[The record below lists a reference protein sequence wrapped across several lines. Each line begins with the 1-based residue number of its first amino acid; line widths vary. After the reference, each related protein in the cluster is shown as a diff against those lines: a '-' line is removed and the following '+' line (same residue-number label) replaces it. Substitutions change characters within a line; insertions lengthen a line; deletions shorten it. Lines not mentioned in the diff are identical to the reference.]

1 MAEHAVTQTTQPS
14 PPAPP
19 EDAENPAIIDL
30 QQTFKWFV
38 ITFVGF
44 ALCAALIILSTRMG

>member
-1 MAEHAVTQTTQPS
+1 MVEHTVTEATHPS

-38 ITFVGF
+38 ITFVVF
-44 ALCAALIILSTRMG
+44 AACAALIILQTRMG

>member
-44 ALCAALIILSTRMG
+44 AACAALIILSTRMG

>member
-44 ALCAALIILSTRMG
+44 AGCAAYIILKTRMG

>member
-44 ALCAALIILSTRMG
+44 AACAAFIILRTRMG

>member
-44 ALCAALIILSTRMG
+44 ALCAAFIILQTRMG

>member
-1 MAEHAVTQTTQPS
+1 MVEHTVTEATHPS

-19 EDAENPAIIDL
+19 EDAENPALMDL
-30 QQTFKWFV
+30 KKTFMWFV

-44 ALCAALIILSTRMG
+44 AACAAFIILRTRMG

>member
-1 MAEHAVTQTTQPS
+1 MVEHTVTEATHPS

-44 ALCAALIILSTRMG
+44 AACAAFIILRTRMG